1 MKDYYVLKIMWENAG
16 KATETRYFCEK
27 RRKKMTESDFFQVEL
42 NIEPTGAVQN
52 KKDRNKYT

>member
-1 MKDYYVLKIMWENAG
+1 MPEKT
-16 KATETRYFCEK
+16 TEIRYFCEK

>member
-1 MKDYYVLKIMWENAG
+1 MSSKSCG
-16 KATETRYFCEK
+16 KMPEKTTETRYFCEK